1 MYGLMIRI
9 LFISFFL
16 SVLSFISSKNEY
28 KKETQKEQIKIDS
41 LFNLDINGC
50 QQKILIQSNNI
61 NNPILLYL
69 HGGPGSSFM
78 LYAHVYSN
86 KLKDHFT
93 FVNWDNRGTALSYHE
108 GMDTAKISEDQIRDD
123 AVVLINYL
131 LKTFHKRKI
140 YLLGHSFGSVIGLQ
154 LAANHPELIQAYIGM
169 GQVINWNR
177 SVDITYSWLHDTL
190 LKAKDSVGLKR
201 IETNQF
207 PYIDLIVKYGGHHR
221 LSINL
226 DSIIKRS
233 PYYFNGYLSLLQKGK
248 DFSQL
253 YVGKNPN
260 PKAATAKSLYRIDV
274 PLYFFEGVHDHV
286 IACAPELVVDYCKN
300 VLAPRAEV
308 VWFNHSAHYIC
319 IEEPEKFQNE
329 LIRILQETN

>member
-1 MYGLMIRI
+1 MARI
-9 LFISFFL
+9 FFISI
-16 SVLSFISSKNEY
+16 VLSLVSLISFKNEY
-28 KKETQKEQIKIDS
+28 KKETHKDQNKIDS
-41 LFNLDINGC
+41 LFDLNINGC
-50 QQKILIQSNNI
+50 PQKVLIQSNNI

-78 LYAHVYSN
+78 MYSYLYSN
-86 KLKDHFT
+86 KLIDNFT

-108 GMDTAKISEDQIRDD
+108 GMDTTKISEDQIRDD
-123 AVVLINYL
+123 AVVLIKYL

-140 YLLGHSFGSVIGLQ
+140 YLIGHSFGSVIGLQ
-154 LAANHPELIQAYIGM
+154 LAANNPEFIQAYIGM
-169 GQVINWNR
+169 GQVINWNK
-177 SVDITYSWLHDTL
+177 SVDITYRWLHDTL
-190 LKAKDSVGLKR
+190 MKAKDSIGLKR
-201 IETNQF
+201 IESDKF
-207 PYIDLIVKYGGHHR
+207 PYIDLVLKYGGHHR

-226 DSIIKRS
+226 DSCVKGS
-233 PYYFNGYLSLLQKGK
+233 PYYFKGYLSLLQKGK

-260 PKAATAKSLYRIDV
+260 PKAITAKSVYRIDV
-274 PLYFFEGVHDHV
+274 PLYFFEGVNDHV

-300 VLAPRAEV
+300 VTAPKAEL